1 MRRFFISLSLF
12 LFVAAPVFALPQAA
26 YAQTVFDNFTDI
38 GRDVGLPDFAGGQH
52 EDASTEEGADSITTA
67 IFMAIDFVKYII
79 GALAVIFIIVAAMK
93 LISGGSEIAEEAQK
107 IQETIKYILIG
118 LLVIVAADEVVTRVI
133 FGFNGEFLTSVE
145 TAKLFAKQG
154 SELVLGITRFMQA
167 MIGVT
172 AVFMIVLS
180 GFRMVADPSS
190 EDQVSKATRHIV
202 WSSIGLVIIG
212 ISELLVRIF
221 FGESGERID
230 REAGTALIGRIAEFV
245 ASFLGTAAVIAFVYG
260 GYLYIASFGNDDG
273 TTKAKKVMIYAI
285 VGILIA
291 AAAFAI
297 VTTLISLEGRPE
309 AYYNLLRA

>member
-1 MRRFFISLSLF
+1 MKKFFFALSVLF
-12 LFVAAPVFALPQAA
+12 LLAAPVAA
-26 YAQTVFDNFTDI
+26 AAQTVFDQFTDI
-38 GRDVGLPDFAGGQH
+38 GREVGLPDFAGGQH
-52 EDASTEEGADSITTA
+52 EDASTEEGVDSITTA

-79 GALAVIFIIVAAMK
+79 GALAVIFIIVAGIK
-93 LISGGSEIAEEAQK
+93 LIFGGSEIAEEAQK
-107 IQETIKYILIG
+107 IQDTIKYILIG
-118 LLVIVAADEVVTRVI
+118 LLVIITADEVVTRMI

-154 SELVLGITRFMQA
+154 SELILGITRFIQA
-167 MIGVT
+167 LLGVV

-202 WSSIGLVIIG
+202 WSSVGLVIVG
-212 ISELLVRIF
+212 ISELVVRIF
-221 FGESGERID
+221 FGASGEEID
-230 REAGTALIGRIAEFV
+230 RETGVALIGRIAEFI
-245 ASFLGTAAVIAFVYG
+245 ASFLGTTSVLAFIYS
-260 GYLYIASFGNDDG
+260 GYLYIASFGNDEGIG
-273 TTKAKKVMIYAI
+273 TAKKVMIYAI

-297 VTTLISLEGRPE
+297 VSTLISLEGRPE